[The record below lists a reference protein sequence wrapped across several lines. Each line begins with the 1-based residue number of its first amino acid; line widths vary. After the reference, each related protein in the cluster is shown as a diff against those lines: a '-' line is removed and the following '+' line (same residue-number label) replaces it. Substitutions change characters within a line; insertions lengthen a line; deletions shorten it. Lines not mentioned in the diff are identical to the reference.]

1 MTLEDYRNSVLPSDR
16 QLFDEL
22 VTMGIKKT
30 IYALLDADV
39 DDPVVQRVVIDNWE
53 ISQEVFTDFLIDAKK
68 EMALYF
74 IRQHLTFQGYTVEQA
89 DKFISS
95 NMIKIHLSHNH
106 DLLKQWKSPEKILK
120 AVQQKKK
127 NKEK

>member
-1 MTLEDYRNSVLPSDR
+1 MTLEDYRNSVLPSER
-16 QLFDEL
+16 QLFDDL

-39 DDPVVQRVVIDNWE
+39 DDPVVQRVVVDNWE
-53 ISQEVFTDFLIDAKK
+53 ISQEAFTDFLINAKK

-89 DKFISS
+89 DEFISC
-95 NMIKIHLSHNH
+95 NMIKIHLSYNH
-106 DLLKQWKSPEKILK
+106 ELLKQWKNPEKILK
-120 AVQQKKK
+120 AVQQKKR